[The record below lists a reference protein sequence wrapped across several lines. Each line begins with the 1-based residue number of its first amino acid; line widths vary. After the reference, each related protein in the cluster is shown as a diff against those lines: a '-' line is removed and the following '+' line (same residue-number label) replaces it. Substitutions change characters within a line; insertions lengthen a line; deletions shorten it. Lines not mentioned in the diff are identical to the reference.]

1 MHTTGRS
8 HNAAPAAGRVLAVL
22 LGAPAAVAGVQPGDV
37 VQPPV
42 PEIEVGAVVIEAQ
55 PPPPEP
61 TVEEL
66 MARFRERLRT
76 ERLLAP
82 IERPLAGGL
91 VEVTTRFG
99 RLCVPG
105 VTPYNWSDLTGSFGL
120 ASFCVYY

>member
-1 MHTTGRS
+1 MH
-8 HNAAPAAGRVLAVL
+8 AARWFHLPPLSMRVALAILVVSPGATVGEE
-22 LGAPAAVAGVQPGDV
+22 LGNV

-42 PEIEVGAVVIEAQ
+42 PEVEVGAVVIEAE

-66 MARFRERLRT
+66 MVRFRERLRT

-99 RLCVPG
+99 RFCVPG
-105 VTPYNWSDLTGSFGL
+105 VTPFNWSDLTGSFGL
-120 ASFCVYY
+120 ASFCAYY

>member
-1 MHTTGRS
+1 M
-8 HNAAPAAGRVLAVL
+8 RVALAL
-22 LGAPAAVAGVQPGDV
+22 LFVSPGAAVGGELGDV

-42 PEIEVGAVVIEAQ
+42 PEVEVGAVVIEAE

-66 MARFRERLRT
+66 MVRFRERLRT

-99 RLCVPG
+99 RFCVPG
-105 VTPYNWSDLTGSFGL
+105 VTPFNWSDLTGSFGL
-120 ASFCVYY
+120 ASFCAYY

>member
-1 MHTTGRS
+1 MH
-8 HNAAPAAGRVLAVL
+8 AARWFHLPPLSMRVALAILVVSP
-22 LGAPAAVAGVQPGDV
+22 GAVGGELGDV

-42 PEIEVGAVVIEAQ
+42 PEVEVGAVVIEAE

-66 MARFRERLRT
+66 MVRFRERLRT

-99 RLCVPG
+99 RFCVPG
-105 VTPYNWSDLTGSFGL
+105 VTPFNWSDLTGSFGL
-120 ASFCVYY
+120 ASFCAYY

>member
-1 MHTTGRS
+1 MHTPPRI
-8 HNAAPAAGRVLAVL
+8 HL
-22 LGAPAAVAGVQPGDV
+22 APAAVGAALAILFASPAAVVGGEAGDV
-37 VQPPV
+37 VQQPI
-42 PEIEVGAVVIEAQ
+42 PEVEVGAVVVEAQ

-66 MARFRERLRT
+66 MVRFRERLRT

-99 RLCVPG
+99 RFCVPG
-105 VTPYNWSDLTGSFGL
+105 VTPFNWSDLTGSFGL
-120 ASFCVYY
+120 ASFCAYY